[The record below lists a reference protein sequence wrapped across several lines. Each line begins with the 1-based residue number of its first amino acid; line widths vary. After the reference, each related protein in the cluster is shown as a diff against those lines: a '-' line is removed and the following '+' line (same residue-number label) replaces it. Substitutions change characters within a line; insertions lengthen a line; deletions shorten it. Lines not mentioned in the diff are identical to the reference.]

1 VVVEVRSLL
10 LFMTVTSGKLLGNGY
25 RECEKKRLLILHLMM
40 MMMMIISKDFEKRI
54 INGRN

>member
-1 VVVEVRSLL
+1 MRSSL

-40 MMMMIISKDFEKRI
+40 MMIISKDFEKRI